1 MDENDPAFRKPTKP
15 VGAFYDKATAER
27 IAAEKGYTMVEDAG
41 RGYRQVVPSPK
52 PVDVIEKNT
61 VRALINGGCVVITV
75 GGGGIPVVRRD
86 GKLYGTPAV
95 IDKDFASA
103 KLAELVQADALVI
116 LTAVDR
122 VCINWGKPDQKSL
135 AEMTVAEAERYC
147 EEGHFAPGSML
158 PKVRA
163 AVSFAKTGGQAIIAS
178 LAQAGAAVSGNILKN
193 VKSVVVPNTGGRKGI
208 GPAIAVGL
216 VAGDAARDLQVISA
230 VTEKQLAEL
239 DAYLQRVDISVS
251 CSHSPCQLD
260 IDLRGS
266 CGGHTARV
274 RITNHHTNIVCLERD
289 GEVLRELP
297 VVDSAEEHRADKSLL
312 NVADI
317 LRFAAEVPLEDLLPL
332 LEPQVS
338 CNSAI
343 AEEGLRGA
351 WGAQIG
357 RILLEDYGDDI
368 KQRAKAYAAAG
379 SDARMSGCEM
389 PVVILSGSGN
399 QGITACMPV
408 VAYARHIGATREQLY
423 RALAVSDLV
432 TVHQKTGIG
441 RLSAYCGAISAGV
454 GAGAG
459 ICYLLGGDYDAVAH
473 TVVNAVAILS
483 GTICDGAKPSCAAKI
498 AAAVDAGIM
507 GYRMYLHHREFRHGE
522 GIVGSNVDD
531 TIAKVGVLAQQ
542 GMRQTDRTILDIM
555 QDRCS

>member
-1 MDENDPAFRKPTKP
+1 MLEQSILQNYLDILRE
-15 VGAFYDKATAER
+15 
-27 IAAEKGYTMVEDAG
+27 
-41 RGYRQVVPSPK
+41 
-52 PVDVIEKNT
+52 
-61 VRALINGGCVVITV
+61 
-75 GGGGIPVVRRD
+75 
-86 GKLYGTPAV
+86 
-95 IDKDFASA
+95 
-103 KLAELVQADALVI
+103 ELVPATGCTEPIAIAYCAATLRELLGALPER
-116 LTAVDR
+116 VD
-122 VCINWGKPDQKSL
+122 
-135 AEMTVAEAERYC
+135 
-147 EEGHFAPGSML
+147 
-158 PKVRA
+158 
-163 AVSFAKTGGQAIIAS
+163 
-178 LAQAGAAVSGNILKN
+178 AAVSGNILKN

-208 GPAIAVGL
+208 APAIAVGL
-216 VAGDAARDLQVISA
+216 VAGDASRDLQVISA
-230 VTEKQLAEL
+230 VTEEQLAEL

-260 IDLRGS
+260 
-266 CGGHTARV
+266 
-274 RITNHHTNIVCLERD
+274 TNIVCLERD